1 MKKLIATAAALFC
14 AAAIMVQAQNA
25 TNAPAKPA
33 KQPLTAEQQAVMK
46 DMLAKYDTN
55 KDGKL
60 DKTERAAMSQADKDK
75 MIKAGLMKAPK
86 AAAPAPAN

>member
-1 MKKLIATAAALFC
+1 MKKLIATAAALLC
-14 AAAIMVQAQNA
+14 AAVIMVQAQTA

-33 KQPLTAEQQAVMK
+33 KPAKELTAEQQALQK

-60 DKTERAAMSQADKDK
+60 DKKERAAMSQEDKDK

-86 AAAPAPAN
+86 APAN